1 MVKKYTQLEPSASG
15 LAESWKRE
23 RRYPDALFK
32 KGGLSY
38 GSGDNFLD
46 TRRIRAGLKQEFGT
60 DVYIILDLQYRFE
73 VYILRW
79 ILKNGNFFW

>member
-1 MVKKYTQLEPSASG
+1 MHKKVRNFTQCYNEDQIKKYTQLEPSAPG

-38 GSGDNFLD
+38 GSGDNSLD
-46 TRRIRAGLKQEFGT
+46 TRRKLGFGLKA
-60 DVYIILDLQYRFE
+60 
-73 VYILRW
+73 
-79 ILKNGNFFW
+79 